1 MAAGII
7 GGIVIGNIEVE
18 ALPTPLWPPAV
29 AGFSLSYR
37 DPDHA
42 AARLV
47 LFVCVRLAIAAFASE
62 YPARIP
68 FRLPVYPD
76 QRTFSEPVGMSQ
88 RCQRTNPLPRE
99 GAAAR
104 SVVLHLPQ

>member
-7 GGIVIGNIEVE
+7 GGIAIGNIEGE

-42 AARLV
+42 AARLI
-47 LFVCVRLAIAAFASE
+47 LVCVRLLS
-62 YPARIP
+62 RIRKRVP
-68 FRLPVYPD
+68 
-76 QRTFSEPVGMSQ
+76 SSH
-88 RCQRTNPLPRE
+88 PLP
-99 GAAAR
+99 
-104 SVVLHLPQ
+104 SVE

>member
-7 GGIVIGNIEVE
+7 GGIAIGNIEGE

-47 LFVCVRLAIAAFASE
+47 LFVCVRLAIAGIRKRVPS
-62 YPARIP
+62 
-68 FRLPVYPD
+68 
-76 QRTFSEPVGMSQ
+76 S
-88 RCQRTNPLPRE
+88 NPLP
-99 GAAAR
+99 
-104 SVVLHLPQ
+104 SVE